1 MNQKPKTYQNELEK
15 PFFGPIFT
23 ISVEW
28 NNTCHIWCITLHCIS
43 GQNIQPFWPHFGGLP
58 LRSSLKCYFLLVWK
72 KFEIWKL
79 RNNYKSDVNET
90 YMTCVPPQQLSF
102 AKTWGCESKGG
113 WRCIQ
118 KSTKKWWE
126 INKISTLTSPKNSL
140 QNDLKVG
147 TFFHVFLNNLTLVL
161 PKMED
166 GGVWLL
172 IPLPSAHIGGGG
184 SACC

>member
-1 MNQKPKTYQNELEK
+1 MHYFAL
-15 PFFGPIFT
+15 
-23 ISVEW
+23 
-28 NNTCHIWCITLHCIS
+28 HIWSKYPIILTTVWWVTT
-43 GQNIQPFWPHFGGLP
+43 QKQP
-58 LRSSLKCYFLLVWK
+58 KKLLSAGMK

-172 IPLPSAHIGGGG
+172 MPLPSAHIGGGG